1 MSNQLKIFTDLCNND
16 YFILDEY
23 DPEVYGHKIIGND
36 SNIVFLY
43 DGHGTFHH
51 DLDAVKRTIEQL
63 RDWKMDIAK
72 AEQERSFGLC
82 FCLCNIISELRKKI
96 NTFHQ
101 MPIQTGYNTNLSTKI
116 GNLNGWML

>member
-1 MSNQLKIFTDLCNND
+1 MSNQLKIFTDNLKND

-51 DLDAVKRTIEQL
+51 DLDAVQRVIEQL
-63 RDWKMDIAK
+63 RGRIKNSRPGMEHTIPRLKVFLWAEERMIYHIREKKMK
-72 AEQERSFGLC
+72 
-82 FCLCNIISELRKKI
+82 IILES
-96 NTFHQ
+96 
-101 MPIQTGYNTNLSTKI
+101 
-116 GNLNGWML
+116 